1 MGCWGSGGGRC
12 AMGAHPRM
20 GRAMGMQPKMVV
32 KLNMGLAV
40 GV

>member
-1 MGCWGSGGGRC
+1 
-12 AMGAHPRM
+12 MGAHPRM